1 MLKPQYHYF
10 KFWYCMRD
18 WAKVLHKNDLLIR
31 VSRESLKGSD
41 FLTPKDWGEYLSDE
55 QKRNLMFTFMNGG
68 QHMLLEHWC
77 DDDFKES
84 PEEMAELVWYIATG
98 QAYMNIKE
106 KGKK

>member
-1 MLKPQYHYF
+1 MGT
-10 KFWYCMRD
+10 
-18 WAKVLHKNDLLIR
+18 LLLSQG
-31 VSRESLKGSD
+31 VSLWPAYVPDAIQCKRCQKGEHNCRHCCG
-41 FLTPKDWGEYLSDE
+41 KDTE
-55 QKRNLMFTFMNGG
+55 QHQCLPDHSQVSSPIIFSVKRN
-68 QHMLLEHWC
+68 HMLLEHWC